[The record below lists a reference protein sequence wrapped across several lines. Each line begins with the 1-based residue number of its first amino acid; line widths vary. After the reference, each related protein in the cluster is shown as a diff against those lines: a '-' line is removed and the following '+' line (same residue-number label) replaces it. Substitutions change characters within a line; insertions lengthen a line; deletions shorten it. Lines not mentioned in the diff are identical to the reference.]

1 MYKPFDLTGKVALV
15 TGGNSG
21 IGLGM
26 ARAMTQA
33 GADVA
38 IWGTNAKRTPP
49 PKRKLAASGRNV
61 LALELRRG
69 DEKAVEAAFAE
80 TLGRARPGRRLLCKR
95 RYERARTA
103 SFLEM
108 TSEEWRRVL
117 KVNLDGAF
125 FTFRA
130 AARHMVQRGG
140 GGALVGT
147 ASLAAIEGAAR
158 SEHYAATKGGM
169 ISMIRALAVEFAR
182 HGVRANAILP
192 GWIETDMTANAIGNE
207 KFAKNVLPRIPM
219 RRWGTGDDF
228 GGIAVYLMSSALG
241 LSHRRHLPHRRRL
254 RAVLR
259 PTAEQRRGRDMVRP
273 EIGRTSSGGRP
284 KEVEDDPGGAAG
296 CERRIMPTLNRKMAT
311 AATIES
317 ANAQGSTL
325 VSDRR
330 VERQAECPHGRR
342 LAEDRVNREPDG
354 EVQDHP
360 DHGRGDG
367 RQAPR

>member
-26 ARAMTQA
+26 ARAMAAA

-38 IWGTNAKRTPP
+38 IWGTNAAKNAAA
-49 PKRKLAASGRNV
+49 KSELADSGRKI
-61 LALELRRG
+61 LTLECDVS
-69 DEKAVEAAFAE
+69 DEAAVEAAFAE
-80 TLGRARPGRRLLCKR
+80 TVRALGRVDGCFANAGVSGRGV
-95 RYERARTA
+95 A

-108 TSEEWRRVL
+108 SSEEWRRVL

-125 FTFRA
+125 LTFRA
-130 AARHMVQRGG
+130 AARHMVERGG
-140 GGALVGT
+140 GVLVGT

-207 KFAKNVLPRIPM
+207 KFANNVLPRIPT

-228 GGIAVYLMSSALG
+228 GGIAVYLMSSASAYHTGDTFLI
-241 LSHRRHLPHRRRL
+241 
-254 RAVLR
+254 
-259 PTAEQRRGRDMVRP
+259 D
-273 EIGRTSSGGRP
+273 GGY
-284 KEVEDDPGGAAG
+284 A
-296 CERRIMPTLNRKMAT
+296 LF
-311 AATIES
+311 
-317 ANAQGSTL
+317 
-325 VSDRR
+325 
-330 VERQAECPHGRR
+330 
-342 LAEDRVNREPDG
+342 
-354 EVQDHP
+354 
-360 DHGRGDG
+360 
-367 RQAPR
+367 